1 MPNSK
6 TKPRAQRFKKL
17 IGPDS
22 KTIVSAAV
30 SIDSALYLKA
40 LSVADRHAEGNFS
53 RYVRGLIRRDLGS
66 AA

>member
-1 MPNSK
+1 MPHTT

-17 IGPDS
+17 VKSDS

-53 RYVRGLIRRDLGS
+53 RYVRGLIRRDIGS